1 VPAADRAQATVE
13 FYFDCGCPWSYLA
26 HGRLRE
32 AAIRTGSRI
41 VYRPVLLSEIS
52 SNAHPPLPQD
62 DLSAARRRYRDK
74 DLQDWARFCGVPLN
88 EPDFGPMDTSWAQRG
103 AIVAQRAGC
112 MVAYLD
118 GVYRARFAEQRDIS
132 QLAEITAVAERA
144 GLDAETFATA
154 LHAPDTLAEV
164 HENVVRLRR
173 HGGFGTPT
181 MLLGTDL
188 YFGND
193 RMPLVE
199 IALARAGGMRLVMP
213 GEHGG

>member
-1 VPAADRAQATVE
+1 VPAANPALATVE

-32 AAIRTGSRI
+32 AVIRTGARI
-41 VYRPVLLSEIS
+41 VHRPVLLAEIS
-52 SNAHPPLPQD
+52 GNVHLAAPQD

-74 DLQDWARFCGVPLN
+74 DLQDWARFCGVPLH
-88 EPDFGPMDTSWAQRG
+88 EPDSAHIDTRWAQRG
-103 AIVAQRAGC
+103 AIVAQRIGR
-112 MVAYLD
+112 VVPYLD
-118 GVYRARFAEQRDIS
+118 AAYQARFADQRDIS

-144 GLDAETFATA
+144 GLDADTFATA

-164 HENVVRLRR
+164 QANVARLLH

-181 MLLGTDL
+181 MVVGTDL

-213 GEHGG
+213 GEHRR